1 MAMKALRD
9 PQRILASGLADIRA
23 QFDVPPGFPAEVE
36 AAAEAAARREPG
48 EHADRTDRH
57 FVTLDPAGAVDL
69 DQAFAIES
77 AGADMVLH
85 YAIADVPWFVADG
98 DALDREAWLRGTTM
112 YLPDGKASLYPKVLS
127 EGAASLLPDGPRPA
141 IVLSV
146 RIAPDGAARLDRVER
161 ALVRSRARLAYE
173 TVREEDL
180 PPGFAELAARVALA
194 EDRRGAVRV
203 DPPEQ
208 ELERD
213 AHGGYA
219 LRFRPMLASET
230 RNAAMSLAA
239 NLAVADA
246 MLAGGTGLFRTM
258 APPDPQAEG
267 RLRHTA
273 RAFSIDWPD
282 NMPLAQF
289 ERRLDPAS
297 PRDAAFML
305 AIRRA
310 GNGASYEPYREGV
323 LPWHAAIAATYA
335 HCTAPLRRLADRYV
349 LRAVL
354 ALANGQPVPSEVTD
368 AFQRLPRVMARAGS
382 RAGQIERAV
391 IDLAEVATLA
401 NFEGDTFPA
410 MVTDVR
416 PDGAQIQLCD
426 LPVVASLRQQG
437 LAPGA
442 RLDVRLVTADPR
454 QRRLDFAVAE

>member
-1 MAMKALRD
+1 MKALRD
-9 PQRILASGLADIRA
+9 PQRILASGLAEIRA
-23 QFDVPPGFPAEVE
+23 QFDVPAGFPPQVE
-36 AAAEAAARREPG
+36 AAAQEAARRAPDQ
-48 EHADRTDRH
+48 HADRTDRP
-57 FVTLDPAGAVDL
+57 FVTLDPEGAVDL
-69 DQAFAIES
+69 DQAFAIET
-77 AGADMVLH
+77 AGSDIVLH
-85 YAIADVPWFVADG
+85 YAIADVAWFVRDG
-98 DALDREAWLRGTTM
+98 DALDAEAWARGTTM

-127 EGAASLLPDGPRPA
+127 EGAASLLPDGDRPA
-141 IVLSV
+141 VVLSV
-146 RIAPDGAARLDRVER
+146 RVAPDGAARLDGVER

-173 TVREEDL
+173 TVRDEDL
-180 PPGFAELAARVALA
+180 PAGFAELAARVALA

-219 LRFRPMLASET
+219 LRFRPYAPAET
-230 RNAAMSLAA
+230 RNAALSLAA
-239 NLAVADA
+239 NIAVAEA
-246 MLAGGTGLFRTM
+246 MHQAGTGLFRVM
-258 APPDPQAEG
+258 AAPDAQAEE
-267 RLRHTA
+267 RLRLTA
-273 RAFSIDWPD
+273 RAFAIDWPA

-289 ERRLDPAS
+289 ERRLDPAA

-310 GNGASYEPYREGV
+310 GNGASYEPYRAGV

-354 ALANGQPVPSEVTD
+354 ALAGGQPVPAEVTD

-401 NFEGDTFPA
+401 NFEGETFPA
-410 MVTDVR
+410 MVTDLR

-426 LPVVASLRQQG
+426 LPVVASLKQPG
-437 LAPGA
+437 LSPGD

-454 QRRLDFAVAE
+454 QRRLDFSIAD